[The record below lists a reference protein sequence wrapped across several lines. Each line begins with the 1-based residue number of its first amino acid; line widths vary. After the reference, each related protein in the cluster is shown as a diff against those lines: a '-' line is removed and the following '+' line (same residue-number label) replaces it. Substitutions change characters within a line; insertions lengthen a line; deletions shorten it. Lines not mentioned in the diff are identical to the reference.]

1 MERRSRF
8 GGGNRPDPQHT
19 QPRWTEANPWQDIPI
34 MIFTHSQWSLVND
47 GSAAVSAAPYEPGEV
62 GRNRKY
68 VFALPPR
75 YNIDEDEGYREVIE
89 ILNGHPLHPF

>member
-1 MERRSRF
+1 
-8 GGGNRPDPQHT
+8 
-19 QPRWTEANPWQDIPI
+19 
-34 MIFTHSQWSLVND
+34 MIFTRSQWSFVND
-47 GSAAVSAAPYEPGEV
+47 GRASVSATPYEPGEI

-75 YNIDEDEGYREVIE
+75 YNIDEDHGYREVIE